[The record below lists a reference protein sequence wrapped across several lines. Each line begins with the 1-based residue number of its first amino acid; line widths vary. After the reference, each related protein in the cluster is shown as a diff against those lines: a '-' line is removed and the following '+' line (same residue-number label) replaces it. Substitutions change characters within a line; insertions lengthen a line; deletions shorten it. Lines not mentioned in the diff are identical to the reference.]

1 MITSPVVRGESLK
14 FKEEGVR
21 DILKDVFLPWYNALR
36 LLIQSA
42 DQLNIEK
49 QIQFVYDQKSLYS
62 SMISNRNIM
71 DTWIVSYTQTLLN
84 FVKQEMDGSF
94 SFDLSSIFF
103 DTFSSLFRLS
113 SLYGCTTISEI
124 HRYVDEL
131 VREIE

>member
-49 QIQFVYDQKSLYS
+49 QIQFIYDQKSLYS
-62 SMISNRNIM
+62 SMTSNKNIM
-71 DTWIVSYTQTLLN
+71 DTWIVSYTQTLLE

-94 SFDLSSIFF
+94 SSISLIFL
-103 DTFSSLFRLS
+103 DTFASLFRLS
-113 SLYGCTTISEI
+113 SLYSCTKISEI
-124 HRYVDEL
+124 HRYVNEL
-131 VREIE
+131 VCEIK